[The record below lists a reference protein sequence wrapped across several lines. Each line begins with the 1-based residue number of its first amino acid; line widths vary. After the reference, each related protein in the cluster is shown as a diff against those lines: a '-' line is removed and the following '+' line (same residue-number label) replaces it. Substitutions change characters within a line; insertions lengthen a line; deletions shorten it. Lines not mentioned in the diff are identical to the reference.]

1 MNSPLPIVAFSH
13 LRWDFVYQRPQQ
25 LLSRLAAN
33 RRILFVEEP
42 VDGGAEPDGWQL
54 GHPGRNILVARPR
67 LSALGSRSHQDV
79 ASATAG
85 LLDDLLRTEAV
96 AKPVAWVYT
105 PMAEP
110 LLDALDPSLV
120 VYDCMDELSLF
131 LGAPP
136 ELVRRE
142 AALLNRANLVFTG
155 GVSLYEAKRKRHP
168 GVHCFPSSVDAAHFS
183 RAKPSGDP
191 LNEPADQATLPRP
204 RLGYFG
210 VLDERLDLAAL
221 DALAASHPEWQI
233 VMVGPT
239 VKIDPAA
246 LPRRPN
252 IHYTGQR
259 PYAELPAYLAG
270 WDVCLLPFARN
281 DATRFISPTKTL
293 EYMAAERPIVSTP
306 IADVVRSYTD
316 IVYLADTPGAF
327 VEACERAL
335 GATSD
340 EREARAAAARAV
352 LAQTSWDA
360 TASQME
366 RLIDESLESNAAVR
380 SRPRATTSVPVLVVG
395 AGPTGLS
402 AAYHL
407 GDQAMLVEQE
417 HRVGGWCRSLV
428 DNGFTFDFAG
438 HIMFSKDPY
447 VHELYQL
454 LLGDN
459 VHWQDR
465 EAWIYSKDVY
475 TRYPFQGALYGL
487 PPAVIKECV
496 VGAIEARFGQPVTQ
510 AGAAAKA
517 AEDYTGPERRGMF
530 EPLLNGTGKRS
541 SAEAKVLR
549 YGGPDRRRQLLSK
562 GPPRN
567 FKEFIYKV
575 WGAGIAKHF
584 AIPYNEKLWAVPLEE
599 METSWLGGRVP
610 LPDLEEMI
618 EGALSPVPKPMG
630 PNARFGYPLKGGF
643 QALMDGFLPHLRG
656 DLRLGTRVVQVSPL
670 RRTAT
675 FDDGTTVRYDHL
687 ISTTPLPKLV
697 ELTGDEA
704 PTEIREA
711 ARALRHVSVR
721 CVNIGVGRPDIT
733 EKHWIYYPEQTVFHR
748 IFVQGNASPHCN
760 PPGGFGFTC
769 EITYSP
775 SKPLPCDG
783 DDLIKRC
790 IDDAIS
796 VGFIRADDPIWA
808 ANQVD
813 LPVAYVV
820 YDHGRAENVERIR
833 AWLETHGIVL
843 AGRYSEWEYY
853 NSDHAFIAGMK
864 AAQAVQEWNRRGDQA
879 PVGQSPETAAGRA
892 RAG

>member
-1 MNSPLPIVAFSH
+1 MTPYRPIVAFSH

-25 LLSRLAAN
+25 LLSRLAA
-33 RRILFVEEP
+33 RRRVLFVEEP
-42 VDGGAEPDGWQL
+42 LDGGLEPDRWEL
-54 GHPGRNILVARPR
+54 ARPVENVLVARPR
-67 LSALGSRSHQDV
+67 LSDLRARTADSVSHAV
-79 ASATAG
+79 AG
-85 LLDDLLRTEAV
+85 LLRDLVRAEELAS
-96 AKPVAWVYT
+96 PVAWVYT

-110 LLDALDPSLV
+110 LLDAVSPSLV

-131 LGAPP
+131 QGAPP
-136 ELVRRE
+136 ELVRLE
-142 AALLNRANLVFTG
+142 TALLGRADLVFTG
-155 GVSLYEAKRKRHP
+155 GVSLYEAKRNRHP
-168 GVHCFPSSVDAAHFS
+168 RVHCFPSSVDAEHFRQA
-183 RAKPSGDP
+183 RASATAPA
-191 LNEPADQATLPRP
+191 EPDDQAGLPHP
-204 RLGYFG
+204 RLGFFG
-210 VLDERLDLAAL
+210 VLDERLDLPAL
-221 DALAASHPEWQI
+221 DALATAHPDWQI

-239 VKIDPAA
+239 VKIDPAT
-246 LPRRPN
+246 LPRHAN

-259 PYAELPAYLAG
+259 PYDQLPAYLAG

-306 IADVVRSYTD
+306 IADVVRSYAD
-316 IVYLADTPGAF
+316 IVYLADSPAAF

-335 GATSD
+335 AATD
-340 EREARAAAARAV
+340 EERTARTERSRVV

-360 TASQME
+360 TVRRMDE
-366 RLIDESLESNAAVR
+366 LIGEALAAR
-380 SRPRATTSVPVLVVG
+380 RATAKARSARMISGEPDVPVLVVG

-407 GDQAMLVEQE
+407 GADALLVEQAPT
-417 HRVGGWCRSLV
+417 VGGWCRSFV
-428 DNGFTFDFAG
+428 DNGFTFDYAG
-438 HIMFSKDPY
+438 HIMFSNDRY
-447 VHELYQL
+447 VHELYRL

-465 EAWIYSKDVY
+465 EAWIFSKGVY

-487 PPAVIKECV
+487 PPAVIKDCV
-496 VGAIEARFGQPVTQ
+496 VGAIEARFGKPVSKT
-510 AGAAAKA
+510 GAKA
-517 AEDYTGPERRGMF
+517 EPTADYTGPERRGMF
-530 EPLLNGTGKRS
+530 EPLLNGGSR
-541 SAEAKVLR
+541 AGKVLR
-549 YGGPDRRRQLLSK
+549 YRGPDRRQSLSK

-584 AIPYNEKLWAVPLEE
+584 AVPYNEKLWAVPLEE

-630 PNARFGYPLKGGF
+630 PNARFGYPLRGGF

-656 DLRLGTRVVQVSPL
+656 ELRLETRVTALSPT

-675 FDDGTTVRYDHL
+675 FSDGSTVRYDHL
-687 ISTTPLPKLV
+687 ISTTPLPALV
-697 ELTGDEA
+697 ALAGDEV
-704 PTEIREA
+704 PEDIRA
-711 ARALRHVSVR
+711 AASELRHVSVR
-721 CVNIGVGRPDIT
+721 CVNIGVGRPDVT
-733 EKHWIYYPEQTVFHR
+733 EKHWIYYPEHTVFHR

-783 DDLIKRC
+783 DDLIRRC

-833 AWLETHGIVL
+833 AWLEAHDIIL

-853 NSDHAFIAGMK
+853 NSDHAFLAGMK
-864 AAQAVQEWNRRGDQA
+864 AARAVQDRRAGTAQA
-879 PVGQSPETAAGRA
+879 PTAGRTA